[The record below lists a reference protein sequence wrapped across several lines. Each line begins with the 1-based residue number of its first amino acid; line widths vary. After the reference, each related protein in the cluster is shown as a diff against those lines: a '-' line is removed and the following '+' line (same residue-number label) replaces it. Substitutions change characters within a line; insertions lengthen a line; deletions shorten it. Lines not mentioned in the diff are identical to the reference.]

1 MNGLPRPGER
11 FAHYRIVEQL
21 GKGGMGEVYR
31 AHDEHLHRDVAIKVL
46 PPESL
51 DDPGA
56 RARLVREA
64 RAAAALSH
72 PYICTVHEV
81 GEADGRAYIAMEL
94 VDGQTLSERLE
105 SGALPAEQAVR
116 YGIQLAEALGHA
128 HDRGVLHRDLKSAN
142 VIVTPAGRVKVLDF
156 GLAKR
161 LNVSDHTTHIDATV
175 GQGTVAGTLAYMAP
189 EQLRGQTAQVASD
202 VWALGV
208 VLYEMAHGTRPF
220 KGQTTFEV
228 TAAILGGK
236 GEPPASSVPAG
247 LRAVI
252 AKCLEQEPG
261 QRYKTGH
268 EVCAALETLQTKGDS
283 AAVPVEAGPTLPVP
297 VAQRTP
303 MRSYQISRRAVL
315 AIGAV
320 VVAVAASVTGWILW
334 RPAVPQRSLAVLP
347 IFNVS
352 GDEALDHLCAGV
364 TEGLIR
370 QIREIPSLR
379 VMSLRRVLQYKS
391 QGVDPRVIGRELTV
405 ENILTGTLTRDGQ
418 QLTIDAAVI
427 ETATGN
433 KLWSRTYKRTMADL
447 LTLQDEIVSA
457 IIDEGLR
464 VGLTA
469 SERRRLIRHPTTSA
483 EAYDLYMQARHLQRR
498 GTEDDYLRSK
508 ELLERAISYDGQ
520 FSLAYAALSAIY
532 AMLVTDGL
540 MRPIL
545 AWAEVDRY
553 LAKAVAIDPDF
564 PDALGYAHARAFL
577 FTWDWEAAELAR
589 KEVLR
594 TKSHSFDPDDLRAIA
609 IERWALGHPEE
620 ALELVKRTR
629 QMDPLNPEMASVEA
643 DYLVHTG
650 RLDEAIAL
658 YKESIKME
666 AANAAPYFGVA
677 EAYRQQRRFD
687 DAIDYRRQAHAIAGD
702 DPIAEA
708 FAKAKGEEGYR
719 QADRQWVL
727 YQIEALKERAKTK
740 YASPLDF
747 ARAYAQLGD
756 NDRTFA
762 HLKEAFDERSPA
774 LVFLNVDQAWDN
786 VRSDPRFL
794 QAVKQVGLPEPRVK
808 APGKLP

>member
-1 MNGLPRPGER
+1 
-11 FAHYRIVEQL
+11 V
-21 GKGGMGEVYR
+21 
-31 AHDEHLHRDVAIKVL
+31 
-46 PPESL
+46 
-51 DDPGA
+51 
-56 RARLVREA
+56 A

>member
-1 MNGLPRPGER
+1 ML
-11 FAHYRIVEQL
+11 
-21 GKGGMGEVYR
+21 
-31 AHDEHLHRDVAIKVL
+31 
-46 PPESL
+46 
-51 DDPGA
+51 
-56 RARLVREA
+56 
-64 RAAAALSH
+64 
-72 PYICTVHEV
+72 
-81 GEADGRAYIAMEL
+81 
-94 VDGQTLSERLE
+94 
-105 SGALPAEQAVR
+105 QA
-116 YGIQLAEALGHA
+116 
-128 HDRGVLHRDLKSAN
+128 
-142 VIVTPAGRVKVLDF
+142 
-156 GLAKR
+156 
-161 LNVSDHTTHIDATV
+161 
-175 GQGTVAGTLAYMAP
+175 
-189 EQLRGQTAQVASD
+189 
-202 VWALGV
+202 
-208 VLYEMAHGTRPF
+208 
-220 KGQTTFEV
+220 
-228 TAAILGGK
+228 
-236 GEPPASSVPAG
+236 
-247 LRAVI
+247 
-252 AKCLEQEPG
+252 
-261 QRYKTGH
+261 
-268 EVCAALETLQTKGDS
+268 KGDT
-283 AAVPVEAGPTLPVP
+283 AAVPVEPAGPAVP
-297 VAQRTP
+297 VSDAQRAP
-303 MRSYQISRRAVL
+303 IASYRIPRRAVL
-315 AIGAV
+315 WAGAIA
-320 VVAVAASVTGWILW
+320 VAVAVAVTSWIFW

-352 GDEALDHLCAGV
+352 GDEALDHLCAGI

-370 QIREIPSLR
+370 QIKEIPSLR

-391 QGVDPRVIGRELTV
+391 LGVDPRVIGRELSV

-418 QLTIDAAVI
+418 QLTIDAAVV

-469 SERRRLIRHPTTSA
+469 AERRRLIRHPTTSA

-553 LAKAVAIDPDF
+553 LAKAVAIDPGF

-650 RLDEAIAL
+650 RLDAAIAL

-677 EAYRQQRRFD
+677 EAYRQQ
-687 DAIDYRRQAHAIAGD
+687 AHAIAGD

-708 FAKAKGEEGYR
+708 FAKAKGEDGYR

-756 NDRTFA
+756 KDRTFA
-762 HLKEAFDERSPA
+762 YMNEAFDERSPA

-786 VRSDPRFL
+786 VRADPRFL
-794 QAVKQVGLPEPRVK
+794 EAVKRVGLPEPPK
-808 APGKLP
+808 APGRLP